1 MNIASIGIDL
11 GKTTFHLVA
20 LGERNKILLC
30 RKFSRSQLL
39 AYTANLPASLI
50 GLEACA
56 GAHFMGAALR
66 EQGHQVRLIPAQF
79 VKPYRKSN
87 KNDFID
93 AEAIAEAVT
102 KQNMGFAQLKTQ
114 EQLDWQAMHRV
125 RDRLVRRRTALIN
138 EIRGFLLE
146 RGITFA
152 VQPIQLRKNL
162 PAVIEDAE
170 QNLSPRLRW
179 LLDRM
184 WQEWKQTET
193 EIEAITDE
201 IERISN
207 EDARCR
213 QLRQIPGFGPLV
225 STATVAAI
233 GNGSAF
239 RRGRDFA
246 AWVGVV
252 PRQYSTGGKQKL
264 YGISKRGNIYLR
276 RMLIHGAR
284 AVLFRVKYDTGG
296 FGQWVHRLAQR
307 APSNKVVVAIANKL
321 ARMAWAVLSSGQ
333 DYRHQPMQQ
342 LAAA

>member
-1 MNIASIGIDL
+1 MHIASIGIDL

-20 LGERNKILLC
+20 LGERNKILLL

-50 GLEACA
+50 GLEAGA

-102 KQNMGFAQLKTQ
+102 KQNMRFAQIKTQ

-125 RDRLVRRRTALIN
+125 RDRQVRRRTALIN

-146 RGITFA
+146 RGLTFA
-152 VQPIQLRKNL
+152 ARPIQSRKNL

-170 QNLSPRLRW
+170 QNLRPRLRW

-184 WQEWKQTET
+184 WQEWKQTEIDIAT
-193 EIEAITDE
+193 VTDE
-201 IERISN
+201 IERIN
-207 EDARCR
+207 
-213 QLRQIPGFGPLV
+213 
-225 STATVAAI
+225 
-233 GNGSAF
+233 N
-239 RRGRDFA
+239 
-246 AWVGVV
+246 
-252 PRQYSTGGKQKL
+252 
-264 YGISKRGNIYLR
+264 
-276 RMLIHGAR
+276 
-284 AVLFRVKYDTGG
+284 
-296 FGQWVHRLAQR
+296 
-307 APSNKVVVAIANKL
+307 
-321 ARMAWAVLSSGQ
+321 Q
-333 DYRHQPMQQ
+333 DER
-342 LAAA
+342 